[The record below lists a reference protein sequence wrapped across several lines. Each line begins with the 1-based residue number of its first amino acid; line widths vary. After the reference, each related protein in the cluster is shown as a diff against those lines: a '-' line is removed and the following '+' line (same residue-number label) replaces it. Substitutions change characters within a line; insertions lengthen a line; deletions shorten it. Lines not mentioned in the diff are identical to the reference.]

1 MRRYASHRILC
12 WMFLILW
19 WFLTSKDDSLAQ
31 DDKDSE
37 YLKVKSNKEMMYML
51 ANILYVRNSAHRKMK
66 IFERL

>member
-1 MRRYASHRILC
+1 MRRYASLGILC

-37 YLKVKSNKEMMYML
+37 YLKVKLNKEMMYIH
-51 ANILYVRNSAHRKMK
+51 ACTYIIYKK
-66 IFERL
+66 